1 MKKVIV
7 SMCIFL
13 CMFSGFV
20 YGAEPIVINEKSGE
34 KINSGDE
41 IEKITA
47 ETFVFKTLKGEIIE
61 TGEPYDTSEGMKERC
76 QDVKV
81 YINDK
86 GYRATTLITY
96 KMSFYEDTINYAKP
110 FKIGDKVYVYTTF
123 KNDKIVATEIA
134 YRDNSFYI
142 IAIVTL
148 FVFTVILIGGTKGL
162 KSLVSL
168 IITIIGIFYV
178 LIPGIMNGKSPI
190 LLTVLI
196 SMASIIITFLIIAG
210 FNRKSYSA
218 MIGTTAGVVV
228 SGIFAIVF
236 GNLMNMTGMCE
247 ETGLLAG
254 LSDAAKLFD
263 FRGILFSGI
272 IIGALGACMDV
283 GMSIASALQ
292 ELKSE
297 KPEITIKGLIKSG
310 MNIGKDMIGT
320 MTNTLILAYTG
331 GALVTILIFAVGNLD
346 IYEVLN
352 KEIITEEI
360 LRAIAGSIGLICTI
374 PLTTFASGMLIGNEK
389 RKLKR

>member
-1 MKKVIV
+1 M
-7 SMCIFL
+7 
-13 CMFSGFV
+13 
-20 YGAEPIVINEKSGE
+20 
-34 KINSGDE
+34 
-41 IEKITA
+41 
-47 ETFVFKTLKGEIIE
+47 
-61 TGEPYDTSEGMKERC
+61 
-76 QDVKV
+76 
-81 YINDK
+81 
-86 GYRATTLITY
+86 
-96 KMSFYEDTINYAKP
+96 
-110 FKIGDKVYVYTTF
+110 
-123 KNDKIVATEIA
+123 
-134 YRDNSFYI
+134 
-142 IAIVTL
+142 
-148 FVFTVILIGGTKGL
+148 LIGGTKGI
-162 KSLVSL
+162 KSLISL
-168 IITIIGIFYV
+168 IVTIIGIFYV
-178 LIPGIMNGKSPI
+178 LVPGIMNGKNPLTI
-190 LLTVLI
+190 TVLI
-196 SMASIIITFLIIAG
+196 SMASIIVTFLIIAG
-210 FNRKSYSA
+210 FNRKSYAA
-218 MIGTTAGVVV
+218 MLGTIGGVVV
-228 SGIFAIVF
+228 SGVFALIF

-254 LSDAAKLFD
+254 LSDAAKTFD

-374 PLTTFASGMLIGNEK
+374 PLTTLASGVLIGNE
-389 RKLKR
+389 RKKSK